1 MRVLKRIYHVV
12 GLRARVTITCL
23 RQITRVYAKYTYL
36 RALSAKREKMDIGF
50 DSYSSDGSEL
60 STSDDSDVR
69 QDSSDDTELEES
81 SNDDDLDVS
90 LDSSSGEDTPYSI
103 QQHTSASPTTD
114 PLDQPLYD
122 GVQMTV
128 WDTYLLL
135 MQHSLRHNLTKRAFS
150 DLLKVVGTLL
160 PRESFTSYYRLRKYF
175 MNEYEDLTL
184 SRHFCCRATFLRPL
198 VKEMNVLANKGNTNF
213 N

>member
-1 MRVLKRIYHVV
+1 MD
-12 GLRARVTITCL
+12 
-23 RQITRVYAKYTYL
+23 TRV
-36 RALSAKREKMDIGF
+36 GF

-81 SNDDDLDVS
+81 SSDDDLDVS
-90 LDSSSGEDTPYSI
+90 LDSSSGEDTPYSS

-122 GVQMTV
+122 GAQMTV

-160 PRESFTSYYRLRKYF
+160 PRESFTSYYRLRKFF

-184 SRHFCCRATFLRPL
+184 SRHFCCRACHTTIDNAQSLCPNGCEGSTSIEFLAVSVEAQLKRKL
-198 VKEMNVLANKGNTNF
+198 QGM
-213 N
+213 